1 MIDCKN
7 VSNDKWYDRRNVR
20 LTVRVLL
27 QQRMME
33 TELKPGRSDQLTKDK
48 DEGKKI
54 DGMRQASAV
63 FCFVFSDML
72 RCR

>member
-54 DGMRQASAV
+54 DGMRQASCIL
-63 FCFVFSDML
+63 FCIL
-72 RCR
+72 